1 MVHTYQFTFSTFFL
15 GKILSAAPGLR
26 HFCRVHVNA
35 ELNKLLVTVDVMRC
49 HVDVLLRLK
58 FHFYYG
64 NKPR

>member
-1 MVHTYQFTFSTFFL
+1 MVHTYQFTFRHFSSTKFYQPL
-15 GKILSAAPGLR
+15 PALR

-35 ELNKLLVTVDVMRC
+35 ELNKLLVTVNVMRC

-64 NKPR
+64 DTLR